1 MTRAPLT
8 DQLPGPSPTPTSP
21 VGASVTGVGVLG
33 ATGYTGQ
40 ELLRLLA
47 AHPHVRLLALGS
59 RQQAGQAVADAF
71 PGLGGATGGAWPTR
85 FEDDPAAP
93 DDAAAWR
100 ARGIE
105 LVFSAL
111 PHGAFAARAA
121 AFKAAGI
128 TVIDLSAD
136 FRPGAEAEW
145 AGRHAGVHP
154 APELI
159 DEALYGL
166 TEWVDWAPLVGAQR
180 PWLVANPGCY
190 ATAILLAALP
200 AAQAGWWSGAP
211 LVVNALSGV
220 SGAGRAASLTTHFVE
235 CGGGASPYR
244 VGETHQHRA
253 EIAALL
259 GTHAPGTTGALV
271 FNPHLV
277 PMARGIAA
285 NVAIPLSRAVTP
297 EEAEALYAAAT
308 AERPF
313 LRLLPT
319 AGGALPET
327 RHVKGSNRCDLALRV
342 VAEGRMLVVFSAI
355 DNLVKGAAG
364 QAVQNMNRLMGWP
377 EDAGLPR
384 EAWPCV

>member
-277 PMARGIAA
+277 PMARGIALPA
-285 NVAIPLSRAVTP
+285 PPAVGRRRAARDASREGLQPLRSGPARGG
-297 EEAEALYAAAT
+297 
-308 AERPF
+308 
-313 LRLLPT
+313 
-319 AGGALPET
+319 GGADARGVQRHRQPGEGGGRSGRPE
-327 RHVKGSNRCDLALRV
+327 HESSDGLAGRCRSAPGGLALCLTRC
-342 VAEGRMLVVFSAI
+342 ER
-355 DNLVKGAAG
+355 
-364 QAVQNMNRLMGWP
+364 
-377 EDAGLPR
+377 
-384 EAWPCV
+384 

>member
-1 MTRAPLT
+1 MAP
-8 DQLPGPSPTPTSP
+8 
-21 VGASVTGVGVLG
+21 
-33 ATGYTGQ
+33 
-40 ELLRLLA
+40 
-47 AHPHVRLLALGS
+47 S
-59 RQQAGQAVADAF
+59 R
-71 PGLGGATGGAWPTR
+71 
-85 FEDDPAAP
+85 
-93 DDAAAWR
+93 R
-100 ARGIE
+100 ARRR
-105 LVFSAL
+105 ST
-111 PHGAFAARAA
+111 
-121 AFKAAGI
+121 AGI

-136 FRPGAEAEW
+136 FRPRGSRW

-220 SGAGRAASLTTHFVE
+220 SGAGRGQPDHSFRGVRRRGLALP
-235 CGGGASPYR
+235 G
-244 VGETHQHRA
+244 GETHQHRA

-259 GTHAPGTTGALV
+259 GTRAGTTGALV

-277 PMARGIAA
+277 PMARAA
-285 NVAIPLSRAVTP
+285 SRPTWPSAF
-297 EEAEALYAAAT
+297 ARGDAGRGRALYAAAT
-308 AERPF
+308 AEP
-313 LRLLPT
+313 LP
-319 AGGALPET
+319 APPADGRRRAAQT
-327 RHVKGSNRCDLALRV
+327 RHVKGSNRAIWPLRV